1 MAESEGNFV
10 LSMRIDKL
18 FLYLHLSAVSQD
30 TMVVPFVKT
39 VFGQKEDKTQLF
51 KKLALTF

>member
-1 MAESEGNFV
+1 MN
-10 LSMRIDKL
+10 L
-18 FLYLHLSAVSQD
+18 FFGKSNVHTALVNKISNREAAHS
-30 TMVVPFVKT
+30 MVVPFVKT